1 MPGNGSIGLYGLAVD
16 NRIVDP
22 ATVRKVM
29 QLSYILIL
37 VRKKEKKTKRRKK
50 EKKNEKKLDT
60 YDMIYS
66 IFM

>member
-29 QLSYILIL
+29 QLLYI
-37 VRKKEKKTKRRKK
+37 
-50 EKKNEKKLDT
+50 
-60 YDMIYS
+60 
-66 IFM
+66 

>member
-29 QLSYILIL
+29 QLLFILLI
-37 VRKKEKKTKRRKK
+37 ET
-50 EKKNEKKLDT
+50 KKNETKKKRKEKRKET
-60 YDMIYS
+60 
-66 IFM
+66 

>member
-29 QLSYILIL
+29 QLLFILLIET
-37 VRKKEKKTKRRKK
+37 KKKKTKRRKK